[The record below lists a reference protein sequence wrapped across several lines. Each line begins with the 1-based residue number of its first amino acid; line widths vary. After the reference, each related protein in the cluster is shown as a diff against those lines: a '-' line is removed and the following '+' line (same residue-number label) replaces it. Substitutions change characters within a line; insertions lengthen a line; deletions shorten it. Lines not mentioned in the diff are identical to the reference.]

1 MDGLNRLFT
10 FGCSYT
16 GCWFATWADLIGPN
30 FKEYYNFGR
39 GGACNTYIMN
49 KFIEVDKL
57 LNLNEQDYVIV
68 MFTGISRFSFF
79 NKDGWVCNGNVYHPG
94 IDKGFVD
101 NMWSIDWGVYNTW
114 IAANTIKTILD
125 LKKVKY
131 KFLSSLDNSIVYSS
145 FYEEIKEP
153 TKKCYEEFINLL
165 YDKESMDTWKNE
177 RYIWPKG
184 YYRFEHQQYEDGHPT
199 QLMHYEFL
207 KEKLPEFNTDIT
219 KNTFELA
226 EKSLNFRDHGT
237 QAESFYKNLG
247 KPYNKALNYT
257 LF

>member
-57 LNLNEQDYVIV
+57 LNLNEQDHVII
-68 MFTGISRFSFF
+68 MFTGISRFSFY
-79 NKDGWVCNGNVYHPG
+79 NRDGWVCNGNVYHPG
-94 IDKGFVD
+94 IDQGFVD

-114 IAANTIKTILD
+114 IAINTIKSILD
-125 LKKVKY
+125 LKKVNY

-145 FYEEIKEP
+145 FYEDIKEP
-153 TKKCYEEFINLL
+153 TKKYYEEFINLL
-165 YDKESMDTWKNE
+165 SDKESMDTWKNK
-177 RYIWPKG
+177 RYVYPTD
-184 YYRFEHQQYEDGHPT
+184 YYKFGHQQHENGHPT
-199 QLMHYEFL
+199 QLMHYEFI
-207 KEKLPEFNTDIT
+207 KDKLPEFDTNIT
-219 KNTFELA
+219 REIYELA
-226 EKSLNFRDHGT
+226 EKTLNLSSYET
-237 QAESFYKNLG
+237 QAASFFTHIN